1 MNYKKRNIRIA
12 FEALLEN
19 KFRSIL
25 TALGIIF
32 GVAAVITMLAIG
44 NGAQQQIIEQIE
56 QVGAKNI
63 IIRPKSIGNIEDNDG
78 DVTKKYSPKLSLN
91 DVESIKKILPCI
103 DQITPFV
110 TYKTAAIANGKR
122 KNCNLVGVSSSYFS
136 IYNLALDK
144 GVIFSELQQKKS
156 DAVCLIGANLATK
169 LFAGKSP
176 IGKTLKTNRLQL
188 SIIGIISPGGN
199 IGESLQNIGMNNYN
213 DEIFVPINT
222 ALRRYKDRARIT
234 SNSLKSNDNDE
245 DDETPKVVETGVTDQ
260 IEKIV
265 IGITETDYMQESVDI
280 LYRLLLR
287 RHNGVE
293 DFEIVIPEQILQQKK
308 QTDDIFNILLGVIAG
323 ISLLVG
329 GIGIMNIMLASV
341 LERIKEIGLR
351 MAIGARKNDIK
362 EQFVYEAGLISL
374 FGGVIGIIL
383 GVFLAYLAEWITGTP
398 TIISLWSV
406 FISFFVSA
414 FIGVVFGYIPA
425 KKAAEQD
432 PVNSLRHN

>member
-19 KFRSIL
+19 KFRTIL

-63 IIRPKSIGNIEDNDG
+63 IIRPKSIGNVSESSDN
-78 DVTKKYSPKLSLN
+78 VTKKYSPKLSLN
-91 DVESIKKILPCI
+91 DVKSIAKVLPCI

-136 IYNLALDK
+136 IYNLTLDK

-234 SNSLKSNDNDE
+234 ASTLKTDND
-245 DDETPKVVETGVTDQ
+245 DDETPKVVEPGVTDQ

-351 MAIGARKNDIK
+351 MAIGAKKNDIK

-374 FGGVIGIIL
+374 IGGVIGIIL
-383 GVFLAYLAEWITGTP
+383 GVFLSYLAEWITGTP

-414 FIGVVFGYIPA
+414 FIGVIFGYIPA